1 MRKITSLL
9 ENRILGPIIMTSNDF
24 DNYQNLVKSEI
35 DKIYSEK
42 VTIDN
47 MIFVAKQSF
56 DSPQRLK
63 SIINYANSNINLCE
77 WIVKKFECIS
87 IVDLFNTI
95 REESLNLFSPEGK
108 YFQTVLEKLTNT
120 EAIGIR
126 NEEFA
131 AKYLQDFLAQK
142 QINTKVKRTETDCG
156 DDLLRG
162 IDLYFDYNGKKITSQ
177 VKPLKD
183 IKISDEKIEILSS
196 GKLKPY
202 SVHYLLFVNLK
213 ENKVIMFRNKN
224 VTYDN
229 KTVYINTDSL
239 INKNF

>member
-1 MRKITSLL
+1 MRKITSLF
-9 ENRILGPIIMTSNDF
+9 ENYTFGPIIMTYNDF
-24 DNYQNLVKSEI
+24 YNYQNLVKSEI

-47 MIFVAKQSF
+47 MTFVAKQSF

-63 SIINYANSNINLCE
+63 SIINYANSNTNLCE
-77 WIVKKFECIS
+77 WIVEKFECIS

-108 YFQTVLEKLTNT
+108 YFQKVLKTLTNT

-142 QINTKVKRTETDCG
+142 QINTKVYRTETDCG

-162 IDLYFDYNGKKITSQ
+162 IDLYFDYNGKVITSQ

-202 SVHYLLFVNLK
+202 SVHYLLFVNFK